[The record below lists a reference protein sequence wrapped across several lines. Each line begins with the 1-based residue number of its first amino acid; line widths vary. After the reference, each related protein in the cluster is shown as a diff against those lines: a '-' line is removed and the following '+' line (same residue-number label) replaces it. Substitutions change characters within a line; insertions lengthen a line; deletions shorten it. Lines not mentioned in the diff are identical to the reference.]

1 MTLIINKV
9 LSEDVPHERMDYH
22 DSDAITNMEDYIV
35 RSTNDKENAH
45 TIGLEIEMTKGYN
58 NNFTQSEIEKM
69 FELFP
74 YAQIEYDSSIPGS
87 GFEFITAP
95 MTIDAYKESNFK
107 EFLKYAIDNG
117 YYAAGYTSTDD
128 GCGCGGHIH
137 IDKQEGWEDVVAL
150 MCMFLD
156 QNKEMVQMICKRPFT
171 GYAKNNLIGL
181 GKSIKRYNLQGV
193 KEYVLG
199 HKGIHENSF
208 NLQHSKT
215 IEFRLP
221 IGTLNFETKMAHIE
235 FLVNLYEC
243 CEDVVKGRARID
255 RLTIN
260 KVCQNGDYLPKL
272 MKDLGISC
280 SKKLRIMNSEFSK
293 QIKQLEQTRKDIAKT
308 LSKLLVEISL
318 GNGEVREASIRT
330 INSYLMSVTEPT
342 SSDSIRYALNELQH
356 QNTLSRGLEEYSNEH
371 DDKITELYNKLKVQI
386 STMVLPQINQ
396 EIMEEI

>member
-9 LSEDVPHERMDYH
+9 LSEDVPHEVMDYH
-22 DSDAITNMEDYIV
+22 DSDSITNMEDYVV

-45 TIGLEIEMTKGYN
+45 TIGLEIEMTKGYDDT
-58 NNFTQSEIEKM
+58 FTQSEIDKM

-95 MTIDAYKESNFK
+95 MTPNAYKESNFK

-117 YYAAGYTSTDD
+117 YAAAGYTSTDS
-128 GCGCGGHIH
+128 GQGCGGHIH

-156 QNKEMVQMICKRPFT
+156 QNKEIVQMICKRPFT
-171 GYAKNNLIGL
+171 GYARNNLSNL
-181 GKSIKRYNLQGV
+181 EKSIKRYNLQSV
-193 KEYVLG
+193 KEYVLE
-199 HKGIHENSF
+199 HKGIHENAF

-260 KVCQNGDYLPKL
+260 KVCQKGDYLPKL

-293 QIKQLEQTRKDIAKT
+293 QIKQLEQTRKNIAKT

-318 GNGEVREASIRT
+318 GNGEVRAASIRT
-330 INSYLMSVTEPT
+330 INGYLMNVTEPT
-342 SSDSIRYALNELQH
+342 SANSIKYALNELKRQRV
-356 QNTLSRGLEEYSNEH
+356 LSSGLDEYSNEH
-371 DDKITELYNKLKVQI
+371 DDKITELYNKLKVQV
-386 STMVLPQINQ
+386 STIVLPQIDQ
-396 EIMEEI
+396 EIREEI